1 MSFRLSWDLLNLLP
15 APGTSISHVRLVQL
29 LEGEHRGDELPES
42 FARKVLNHLHN
53 LAYILEPKMS
63 LVKIDRIYYCSW
75 AESAASLPIVRN
87 NAPSSRLSHDT
98 WVDQPFVQT
107 SPDSLRASQQE
118 HHCVL

>member
-15 APGTSISHVRLVQL
+15 APGKSISHVRLVQL

-75 AESAASLPIVRN
+75 AESASSLPIVRN
-87 NAPSSRLSHDT
+87 NAPASRRGSDT
-98 WVDQPFVQT
+98 WVGQPFEQMP
-107 SPDSLRASQQE
+107 PDCLQVSRHE